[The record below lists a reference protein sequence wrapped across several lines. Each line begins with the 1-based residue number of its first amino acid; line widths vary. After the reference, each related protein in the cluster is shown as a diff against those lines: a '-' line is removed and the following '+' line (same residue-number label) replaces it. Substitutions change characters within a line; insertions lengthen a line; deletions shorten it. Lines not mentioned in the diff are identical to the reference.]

1 MSPDKRTNAIPG
13 SITRRRRPCGK
24 KTARTSTSRSAKSD
38 GRWIQMALQVVPGQ
52 AEMLQWASLIW
63 AVTVGSL
70 YRILLQDSLQEN
82 KVTIP
87 DVCSLR
93 GAVFTPGSSFLQT
106 LPPNV
111 ATLIFEVISKN
122 SQAGLMV
129 TSGFGAVV
137 FNLRPADEQLVIS
150 LTF

>member
-1 MSPDKRTNAIPG
+1 MW
-13 SITRRRRPCGK
+13 GK

-38 GRWIQMALQVVPGQ
+38 GRWIEMELQVVPGQ
-52 AEMLQWASLIW
+52 AEMLQWASLFW

-111 ATLIFEVISKN
+111 AKLIFEVISKN